1 MKTGWTLA
9 GLTLALLLTA
19 GCGGGGADLAA
30 PTAPLGAVTEAPAKN
45 LVVVRYDHDADGN
58 PDLLTLNADRR
69 PLEIVEALR
78 GTADGAAAVATEEL
92 VGQHLPP
99 EIDEALAGH
108 LAESF
113 DLDAETELEVKVGG
127 EPVTLTVIE

>member
-19 GCGGGGADLAA
+19 GCGGGGADLQA
-30 PTAPLGAVTEAPAKN
+30 PTAPLAAVAEAPARN
-45 LVVVRYDHDADGN
+45 LVVVRYDHDVDGN

-78 GTADGAAAVATEEL
+78 GTADGAAAVATAEF
-92 VGQHLPP
+92 VGQPLPP

-113 DLDAETELEVKVGG
+113 DLDTETELEVKVGG
-127 EPVTLTVIE
+127 ETVTLTVIE

>member
-9 GLTLALLLTA
+9 SLTLALLLTA
-19 GCGGGGADLAA
+19 GCGGGGPDLAT

-45 LVVVRYDHDADGN
+45 LVVVRYDHDVDGN

-78 GTADGAAAVATEEL
+78 GTADGAAAVATAEL
-92 VGQHLPP
+92 VGQPLPP
-99 EIDEALAGH
+99 EIDEALANH
-108 LAESF
+108 LAGSF
-113 DLDAETELEVKVGG
+113 DLDTETELEVKVGG
-127 EPVTLTVIE
+127 EIVTLTVIE